1 MEHPFAALVSA
12 GSGGNSTS
20 MITSPS
26 STAWIAAP
34 CAWARHWAMVCG
46 GDSSSLEST
55 TVAPMPSSPTS
66 EPFVPSMCAMDAVR
80 A

>member
-1 MEHPFAALVSA
+1 
-12 GSGGNSTS
+12 

>member
-1 MEHPFAALVSA
+1 
-12 GSGGNSTS
+12 
-20 MITSPS
+20 
-26 STAWIAAP
+26 
-34 CAWARHWAMVCG
+34 MVCG